1 MDSTGKVV
9 KGILRDRYWTPNG
22 RASSV
27 SFHSR
32 PTRFSSP
39 YVAAT
44 HELRPRQWLNLSR
57 IEERI

>member
-1 MDSTGKVV
+1 MDSAVRVV
-9 KGILRDRYWTPNG
+9 KGTLRDRYWILNG
-22 RASSV
+22 RALSV